1 VRANLKWKLVTQ
13 VVGSML
19 VLMLAIGLT
28 SCDRSTTAKMPDRS
42 VEINSVDALATTD
55 GPLSEVN
62 IPASIAKLAPN
73 LDKFRPQVKI
83 ISPQPD
89 RVLNDDRV
97 DVKLQV
103 SDLPIFKNPELGLG
117 NHLHVILDKQ
127 TYQGV
132 YDLNQ
137 PLVFKNLAAGTH
149 TLRVFASRPWH
160 ESFKNE
166 GAYAQVTFHVL
177 TKTAENNPDP
187 QQPLLTYSRPTGIY
201 GAEPIMLD
209 YYLTNAP
216 THAGGNGTS
225 EQIPDWKIRATV
237 NNQQFIIDRWTPVY
251 LQGFKPGKNW
261 VRLELVDDRGN
272 PLPNIYND
280 TTSII
285 TYDPQAKDT
294 LAKLVSGE
302 LDPNLTGALIDPH
315 YVAAKPELVP
325 IPVAT
330 PAPVQVQTPSPTPA
344 IVTPPLTAKPTPSP
358 ILVAP
363 AQPLP
368 QPLPLKNESGTAN
381 PAPANVP
388 ALQPQV
394 IPSPVTPAPIPN
406 SNQIPTVTQP
416 IVIPSPVTVQM
427 PTVTELAQPN
437 PAPALAPNPA
447 QLKIDPAP
455 IPVAPPIPMATP
467 VPSPVVTN
475 PAPTAT
481 VPLAPVVIL
490 LPPVAQNPV
499 VAVPQPIIIP
509 SPVGVPQPTV
519 VPFTPTTSIR
529 SIPPNPP
536 TPPITRPEQQ
546 VAQAPANG
554 LPSAIAIVPA
564 PLPQQNLAPIAIPA
578 PATPQ
583 VEGRSEQTWQTQAI
597 ELIKIA
603 GVKIRAFTNTIPGKA
618 QRFGHNVQIFTGK
631 AIETIQSWRNQP

>member
-1 VRANLKWKLVTQ
+1 MPTSNLSSRGISVRANLKWKLVTQ

-19 VLMLAIGLT
+19 VLMLAIGMT
-28 SCDRSTTAKMPDRS
+28 SCDRSTTAKMPDES

-73 LDKFRPQVKI
+73 LDKFQPRVKI

-216 THAGGNGTS
+216 THAGANATS
-225 EQIPDWKIRATV
+225 ERIPDWKIRATV
-237 NNQQFIIDRWTPVY
+237 NNQQFTIDRWTPVY

-261 VRLELVDDRGN
+261 VRLELVDDRGH

-280 TTSII
+280 NTSII

-302 LDPNLTGALIDPH
+302 LDPHLAGALIDPN
-315 YVAAKPELVP
+315 YVATKPELVP

-330 PAPVQVQTPSPTPA
+330 PAPVQVPTPSPTPA
-344 IVTPPLTAKPTPSP
+344 IVTPPLTVKPISQPHPSCSSTTIATTTAAKKRIRKRKSCPGKRSR
-358 ILVAP
+358 
-363 AQPLP
+363 
-368 QPLPLKNESGTAN
+368 TA
-381 PAPANVP
+381 
-388 ALQPQV
+388 
-394 IPSPVTPAPIPN
+394 TTGN
-406 SNQIPTVTQP
+406 SQSRYPR
-416 IVIPSPVTVQM
+416 
-427 PTVTELAQPN
+427 PN
-437 PAPALAPNPA
+437 P
-447 QLKIDPAP
+447 
-455 IPVAPPIPMATP
+455 
-467 VPSPVVTN
+467 
-475 PAPTAT
+475 
-481 VPLAPVVIL
+481 
-490 LPPVAQNPV
+490 
-499 VAVPQPIIIP
+499 
-509 SPVGVPQPTV
+509 
-519 VPFTPTTSIR
+519 
-529 SIPPNPP
+529 
-536 TPPITRPEQQ
+536 
-546 VAQAPANG
+546 
-554 LPSAIAIVPA
+554 
-564 PLPQQNLAPIAIPA
+564 
-578 PATPQ
+578 
-583 VEGRSEQTWQTQAI
+583 
-597 ELIKIA
+597 
-603 GVKIRAFTNTIPGKA
+603 
-618 QRFGHNVQIFTGK
+618 
-631 AIETIQSWRNQP
+631 